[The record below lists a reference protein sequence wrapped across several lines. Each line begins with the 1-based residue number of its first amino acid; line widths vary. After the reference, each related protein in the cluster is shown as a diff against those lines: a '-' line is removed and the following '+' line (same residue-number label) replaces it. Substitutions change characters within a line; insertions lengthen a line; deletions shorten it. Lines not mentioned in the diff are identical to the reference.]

1 MPSYTAPVGEVRFVL
16 NEVLKLEKYS
26 NLDGFENATPD
37 MIDAILTEAGKFA
50 SEVFHPLNQSGDEEG
65 CVRHDDA
72 SVTTPKGFQRGLSA
86 AR

>member
-37 MIDAILTEAGKFA
+37 MIDAILTEAGKICLGSFP
-50 SEVFHPLNQSGDEEG
+50 SPQSK
-65 CVRHDDA
+65 R
-72 SVTTPKGFQRGLSA
+72 R
-86 AR
+86 